1 MAKTSNL
8 REFQEAILQKLKEAT
23 SQGAAESTSRLGVM
37 VGEYRL
43 LINLT
48 AVTEVLPVPTL
59 RSVPLTQSWF
69 LGVANVR
76 GNLYNITDLLQF
88 IGKPA
93 LPKTIHSRILLLS
106 SLNTTQT
113 ALVVTSL
120 VGLRN
125 IESMKVKQKADIERG
140 LLDLLIKQVYEDE
153 NQQTWEELNIEAL
166 VQHQDFIQPTI

>member
-1 MAKTSNL
+1 MAKSSNL

-23 SQGAAESTSRLGVM
+23 SSGAAESSSRLGVM

-48 AVTEVLPVPTL
+48 AVTEVLPVPTMQP
-59 RSVPLTQSWF
+59 VPLTQPWF

-76 GNLYNITDLLQF
+76 GNLYNITDLQQF
-88 IGKPA
+88 IGKPS
-93 LPKTIHSRILLLS
+93 LPKTIHSRILLLNS
-106 SLNTTQT
+106 PNTTQA

-125 IESMKVKQKADIERG
+125 IEAMKVRQKADANRG
-140 LLDLLIKQVYEDE
+140 LLDLFIKQVYEDE

>member
-59 RSVPLTQSWF
+59 QSVPLTQPWF

-93 LPKTIHSRILLLS
+93 LPKTIHSRILLLN

-125 IESMKVKQKADIERG
+125 IESMKVKQKAIIERG

>member
-8 REFQEAILQKLKEAT
+8 REFQEGILQKLKEAT

-59 RSVPLTQSWF
+59 QSVPLTQPWF

-93 LPKTIHSRILLLS
+93 LPKTIHSRILLLN

-125 IESMKVKQKADIERG
+125 IESMKVRQKAIIERG

>member
-23 SQGAAESTSRLGVM
+23 ASGAVESTSRLGVM
-37 VGEYRL
+37 VGEYRM

-48 AVTEVLPVPTL
+48 AVTEVLPLPAIQ
-59 RSVPLTQSWF
+59 SVPLTQPWF

-76 GNLYNITDLLQF
+76 GNLYNISDLLQF
-88 IGKPA
+88 VGKPA
-93 LPKTIHSRILLLS
+93 LPKTIHSRILLLN
-106 SLNTTQT
+106 SLSTTQT

-125 IESMKVKQKADIERG
+125 IESMKVKQKADADRG
-140 LLDLLIKQVYEDE
+140 LLDLFIKQVYEDE

>member
-59 RSVPLTQSWF
+59 QSVPLTQPWF

-93 LPKTIHSRILLLS
+93 LPKTIHSRILLLN

-140 LLDLLIKQVYEDE
+140 LLDLLIK
-153 NQQTWEELNIEAL
+153 
-166 VQHQDFIQPTI
+166 

>member
-59 RSVPLTQSWF
+59 QSVPLTQPWF

-93 LPKTIHSRILLLS
+93 LPKTIHSRILLLN

-125 IESMKVKQKADIERG
+125 IESMKVRQKAIIERG

>member
-59 RSVPLTQSWF
+59 QSVPLTQPWF

-93 LPKTIHSRILLLS
+93 LPKTIHSRILLLN

-140 LLDLLIKQVYEDE
+140 LLDLFIKQVYEDE

>member
-8 REFQEAILQKLKEAT
+8 REFQEGILQKLKEAT

-59 RSVPLTQSWF
+59 QSVPLTQPWF

-93 LPKTIHSRILLLS
+93 LPKTIHSRILLLN

-125 IESMKVKQKADIERG
+125 IESMKVKQKAIIERG

>member
-59 RSVPLTQSWF
+59 QSVPLPQPWI

-93 LPKTIHSRILLLS
+93 LPKTIHSRILLLN

-125 IESMKVKQKADIERG
+125 IESMKVKQKAIIERG